1 MQNRLSK
8 LVELLKQKKNYSLL
22 EKTRTRF
29 LCSSLLEICVQKFKV
44 NFFGRFRAGARQVLT
59 TKKPLPT
66 KIPLTMKIVISNSL

>member
-29 LCSSLLEICVQKFKV
+29 LCSSLLEICVLKFKID
-44 NFFGRFRAGARQVLT
+44 FFGRFRTGARQVFT
-59 TKKPLPT
+59 TQKPLPT
-66 KIPLTMKIVISNSL
+66 EIPLTMKNVTSNSL